1 MEISTTPEPKV
12 QKEQKETKDPIYSNK
27 ISLEEY
33 AKQKDEF
40 TQKALKELSEQMK
53 TFEKPKQNKEENKQ
67 ENKQENKVKNK
78 SSFNII
84 NTTKKINSDI
94 INLDNDTEDN
104 DNDNDDNDGNYG
116 NDGSESDY
124 DTNLENTKPSK
135 SSINLIVQHVEN
147 KQKKRKV
154 THTPHTHSKIQNTTN
169 TTMSDSIY
177 AQHEVDIQTIQL
189 LKDTINELKIENANL
204 ESKKHYL
211 TLDLNN
217 AVCDVN
223 ELKKQVSNL
232 KDQLIIHK
240 QFIKQMKKYDDD
252 FAKFLKVFAI
262 LCFILFLYYFAYL
275 VL

>member
-12 QKEQKETKDPIYSNK
+12 QKEQNETKDPIYSNK

-40 TQKALKELSEQMK
+40 TQKALKELSKQMK

-154 THTPHTHSKIQNTTN
+154 SHTQSKTQDTS
-169 TTMSDSIY
+169 MSDSIY
-177 AQHEVDIQTIQL
+177 AQHEVDMQTIQL
-189 LKDTINELKIENANL
+189 LKDKINELKIENADL
-204 ESKKHYL
+204 DSKKHYL

-217 AVCDVN
+217 AQCDVN
-223 ELKKQVSNL
+223 EMKKQVSYL
-232 KDQLIIHK
+232 KDQLIAHK
-240 QFIKQMKKYDDD
+240 QFIKQMKKCDDE
-252 FAKFLKVFAI
+252 FAKILKLVAI
-262 LCFILFLYYFAYL
+262 GILLFILYYIKFLIF
-275 VL
+275 

>member
-1 MEISTTPEPKV
+1 MEISNTPEPKEL
-12 QKEQKETKDPIYSNK
+12 KEPKEPKESNYTNK

-33 AKQKDEF
+33 NKQKDDF

-53 TFEKPKQNKEENKQ
+53 IFVKPNVNKD
-67 ENKQENKVKNK
+67 K
-78 SSFNII
+78 SKAEFKPI
-84 NTTKKINSDI
+84 NTSKQINND
-94 INLDNDTEDN
+94 DNDDDN
-104 DNDNDDNDGNYG
+104 DVNDNNNDNDDNC
-116 NDGSESDY
+116 SESDY
-124 DTNLENTKPSK
+124 DTSLDNTKPSK